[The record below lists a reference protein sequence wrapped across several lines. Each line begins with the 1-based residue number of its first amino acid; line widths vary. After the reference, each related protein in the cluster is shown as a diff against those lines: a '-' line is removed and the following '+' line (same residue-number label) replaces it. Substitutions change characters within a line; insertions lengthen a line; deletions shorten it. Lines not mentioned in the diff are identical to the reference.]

1 MKRAVFVGRWSP
13 FHKGHMSIMKEKID
27 RGIPL
32 LIFVRDTDY
41 DIYPAQ
47 LRKRMIEA
55 AMAKAKVN
63 AKVEIIDDIESI
75 NYGRG
80 VGYEVNEVDVE
91 EDVKKISATEIRN
104 RISNGDDSW
113 REMMVPGADTVLHN
127 YLSKKGVVV
136 WLTGLSGAG
145 KTTVANSVWDELKKL
160 GIRTE
165 RLDGDILRE
174 NVTKSLGF
182 SKEDRLENLRRASFL
197 AKLLARNGV
206 VVLASFITPYN
217 EIQEEIRSDI
227 EKQAQFVETY
237 VNASID
243 ECIKRDPKGNYKKA
257 LAGKIK
263 GYTGIDDPFE
273 APKSPEIVLDTEN
286 TSVRECSKKLT
297 DHILSLLNDQ

>member
-1 MKRAVFVGRWSP
+1 MKRAVFVGRFSP
-13 FHKGHMSIMKEKID
+13 FHKGHMSIVQKKIKE
-27 RGIPL
+27 GIPL
-32 LIFVRDTDY
+32 LIFVRDTHY

-55 AMAKAKVN
+55 AMAKAKID

-80 VGYEVNEVDVE
+80 VGYEVNAVDVD
-91 EDVKKISATEIRN
+91 EDLKKISATEIRN
-104 RISNGDDSW
+104 RISSGDDSW
-113 REMMVPGADTVLHN
+113 REMMAPGADKVLHN

-145 KTTVANSVWDELKKL
+145 KTTVANSVHDELTKR
-160 GIRTE
+160 GIRVE

-174 NVTKSLGF
+174 NITKNLGF
-182 SKEDRLENLRRASFL
+182 SKEDRIENLTRASFL

-217 EIQEEIRSDI
+217 SVQERIRDDM
-227 EKQAQFVETY
+227 ENQAHFVETY
-237 VNASID
+237 VNASLK
-243 ECIKRDPKGNYKKA
+243 ECIRRDPKGNYKKA

-263 GYTGIDDPFE
+263 NYTGIDDPFE
-273 APKSPEIVLDTEN
+273 APVCPEIVLDTEN
-286 TSVRECSKKLT
+286 NSVRDCTEKLT
-297 DHILSLLNDQ
+297 THIMSLVNNI